1 MWALEIY
8 INGEK
13 KCVAGAN
20 NEVLSAIVNA
30 TVAPHLSVG
39 GLMDKDGESVHV
51 RWLREPLQE
60 GDEVRIRLIET
71 TEVDPPKSEER
82 SKTQAERDAKVH
94 AQLVKV
100 RDLLPSSLRETET
113 ATLVLFEERLTQGNF
128 PASMH
133 ILAELGQDNKNS
145 SFWKELGHAAFLQ
158 GRYYEDADQYHARRR
173 ALEAAEEQ
181 DEAAEHNP

>member
-8 INGEK
+8 INDEK

-20 NEVLSAIVNA
+20 NAVLTAILNA
-30 TVAPHLSVG
+30 MRTPTLRVG

-51 RWLREPLQE
+51 DWLNELLQA

-71 TEVDPPKSEER
+71 TEVDPPTTEKRRE
-82 SKTQAERDAKVH
+82 TQAEKDAKVR

-100 RDLLPSSLRETET
+100 RDLLSSLRETET
-113 ATLVLFEERLTQGNF
+113 ATLALFEERLAQGNF

-173 ALEAAEEQ
+173 ELEAADEQ
-181 DEAAEHNP
+181 GKAAEGNP